1 MKRVTLYFQD
11 LRDLRRFVGIVD
23 SNYIEMIAQQ
33 LTLTCTCED
42 TEIELAQKA
51 FNATIIKIDADHS

>member
-1 MKRVTLYFQD
+1 MKKVTLHFQD
-11 LRDLRRFVGIVD
+11 LRDLRRFMNIVESD
-23 SNYIEMIAQQ
+23 YIEMIAQE
-33 LTLTCTCED
+33 LTLTCNCED